1 MRGISDYSFLFNNY
15 GNNKNTNIFSS
26 FNFADY
32 EAIKNGSYLKLA
44 KKQFANIKE
53 SDTTSTNKKD
63 NTKTSLEAQLRNKI
77 KSSVDTHR
85 QSVDALNNK
94 DLWKQTNGSYDTE
107 GITKAVKAFA
117 ASYNGIVDQVKES
130 TSSAVASS
138 AGWMYSLTN
147 TMKTSLEKVGIDL
160 DENNKLTVD
169 EAVLSKA
176 DMKSVKAMFS
186 GAYSYASQTTEKASS
201 IVSASLRDVSLYTN
215 KGSYA
220 NVMSSWFDTSI

>member
-138 AGWMYSLTN
+138 AGWM
-147 TMKTSLEKVGIDL
+147 
-160 DENNKLTVD
+160 
-169 EAVLSKA
+169 
-176 DMKSVKAMFS
+176 
-186 GAYSYASQTTEKASS
+186 
-201 IVSASLRDVSLYTN
+201 
-215 KGSYA
+215 
-220 NVMSSWFDTSI
+220 